1 MYVFLQSKE
10 LQSHSIVLTD
20 SYNTYIQIPIQI
32 YLNVVILLQN
42 LNCSKKKLHDYM
54 IKQDI
59 SISCFASSKMF

>member
-1 MYVFLQSKE
+1 MFSYKSKE

-32 YLNVVILLQN
+32 YLNVDILQN

-54 IKQDI
+54 IKQDF